1 MSIKIVLVEPNI
13 PGNIG
18 ATARVM
24 KNFGFFDLV
33 LINPQTELTKDTFRF
48 AMNAQDIIDNIT
60 IFDSLAEFTRT
71 VTYVVG
77 TTAKIC
83 TDRGST
89 DARVAINSNHPSL
102 KNLLEFHDDVAILFG
117 REDIGLTNDEIDYCD
132 MTIHIPTS
140 EDYKA
145 LNLAQAVAIILYS
158 IHILRDNIIK
168 TDYREAKKEEKEL
181 LIEWF
186 EKAVSVL
193 GIHDWK
199 AEHLVRRFRNIIG
212 RAFISGKEANS
223 LVGVFSRTYN
233 KLKEPNDE
241 P

>member
-1 MSIKIVLVEPNI
+1 MTIKVVLIEPNI

-33 LINPQTELTKDTFRF
+33 LVNPQTELTSDTYRF
-48 AMNAQDIIDNIT
+48 AMNAQDIIDNMVV
-60 IFDSLAEFTRT
+60 FNSLNEFTKT
-71 VTYVVG
+71 VTYIVG

-83 TDRGST
+83 TDSGST
-89 DARVAINSNHPSL
+89 DARVAIGSNNPSL
-102 KNLLEFHDDVAILFG
+102 KNLLEFKEDVAILFG
-117 REDIGLTNDEIDYCD
+117 RENIGLTNDEIDYCD

-140 EDYKA
+140 ENYKA

-158 IHILRDNIIK
+158 IHILKDNLSK

-186 EKAVSVL
+186 GKAVSVL
-193 GIHDWK
+193 GIHDRK

-212 RAFISGKEANS
+212 RAFVSGKEANS

-233 KLKEPNDE
+233 KFKESE
-241 P
+241 KKL